1 MAQPK
6 SLKFEHIGENN
17 PNWFQKGFILLTPL
31 VRDVTNNIRKF
42 VIGEPM
48 ATTKQQNERL
58 TSHEISVAGV
68 SMRLKTSHETQ
79 VLAEILDMVNKRIDP
94 EVTKVSP
101 QKALILA
108 CLRLAEDLYVFKQ
121 NTSQELNHIE
131 NLANRILSDLHISQQ
146 A

>member
-1 MAQPK
+1 MA
-6 SLKFEHIGENN
+6 S
-17 PNWFQKGFILLTPL
+17 
-31 VRDVTNNIRKF
+31 
-42 VIGEPM
+42 
-48 ATTKQQNERL
+48 TKQQNDRL

-79 VLAEILDMVNKRIDP
+79 VLAEILDMVNKRVDP